1 MWILCKAFR
10 YIRLQKLVVRGET
23 KIVGLAHVGW
33 KLEVAD
39 ILYRKTQALQLN
51 INVLLIKDLVGGGGA
66 VLRLVEALHHKIGGS
81 GSLEI
86 FNWCISPVC
95 IE

>member
-10 YIRLQKLVVRGET
+10 YIRLQKLVVRQEK

-39 ILYRKTQALQLN
+39 ILYRKTQELQLN
-51 INVLLIKDLVGGGGA
+51 INVLLIKDWEGGGGSR
-66 VLRLVEALHHKIGGS
+66 VRLVEALHHNVGAS

-86 FNWCISPVC
+86 FS
-95 IE
+95 